1 MNIVDDN
8 DIEETV
14 EKLSSLS
21 KKLNDNNKNPD
32 EPSSTAIEDQ
42 EILKL
47 EKHFEPS
54 FDRLGA
60 NRLQNILEM
69 DLPRP
74 KALLG
79 SHHGYDMSQG
89 SVAGELQLFNNIL
102 FFFRRCCCYCCYCLH
117 WIFVSFISHWSVENA
132 RITTSTTI
140 SPQS

>member
-1 MNIVDDN
+1 MNIIDDS
-8 DIEETV
+8 DIDEAV
-14 EKLSSLS
+14 EKLSSLT
-21 KKLNDNNKNPD
+21 KKLDNDPD

-54 FDRLGA
+54 FDRLGT

-89 SVAGELQLFNNIL
+89 SVAGKKR
-102 FFFRRCCCYCCYCLH
+102 FFFKL
-117 WIFVSFISHWSVENA
+117 FLNNL
-132 RITTSTTI
+132 
-140 SPQS
+140 